1 MRSPVSNPRI
11 ALVAEGPTDQ
21 VIIEAALKAILPG
34 PFILTLLQPEPTRP
48 DLGRGWG
55 GVLKWCQAF
64 QARGHASSEKD
75 PTLGFYDWIIIH
87 LDADVA
93 DNSYADYGPALEQEA
108 QRMGWKDLPCS
119 LACPP
124 PAATV
129 NNLTAVLFSWLGQ
142 SATRNKIVLCIPSK
156 CSEAWLAAAV
166 LPGNAHLLQDLECAM
181 NMENQLAQLPK
192 PQRIRKSPREYLRHA
207 ATITANWVEVRR
219 LCSQA
224 DVFHLEINTMAR
236 VKAT

>member
-1 MRSPVSNPRI
+1 MSNPRI

-21 VIIEAALKAILPG
+21 VIIEAALKAILPS
-34 PFILTLLQPEPTRP
+34 PFILTLLQPEATRP

-64 QARGHASSEKD
+64 QSRGYASLEDD
-75 PTLGFYDWIIIH
+75 PTLEFYDWVIIH

-93 DNSYADYGPALEQEA
+93 DRSYADYGAALEQEA
-108 QRMGWKDLPCS
+108 HRMGWGTLPCS

-129 NNLTAVLFSWLGQ
+129 YNLSAVLLSWLGMP
-142 SATRNKIVLCIPSK
+142 APGKKTVLCIPSK
-156 CSEAWLAAAV
+156 SSEAWLAGAV
-166 LPGNAHLLQDLECAM
+166 FPNNLNLLQDLECVM
-181 NMENQLAQLPK
+181 SMENRLAQLPK
-192 PQRIRKSPREYLRHA
+192 MQRIKKSPREYLRHVA
-207 ATITANWVEVRR
+207 KITARWVEVRR

-224 DVFHLEINTMAR
+224 DVFHLEIAR
-236 VKAT
+236 LG